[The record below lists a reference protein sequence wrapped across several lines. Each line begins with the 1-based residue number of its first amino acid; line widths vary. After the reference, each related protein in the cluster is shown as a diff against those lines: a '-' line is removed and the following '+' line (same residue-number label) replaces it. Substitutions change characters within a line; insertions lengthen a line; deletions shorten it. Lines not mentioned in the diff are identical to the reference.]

1 MIVLCVFLVLCCS
14 LVQGQFPRACITSET
29 YQTKTCCPLWKDGSP
44 CGTKSGRGT
53 CRNWVVPVAFASLR
67 EGPGPRQFDDDRLDW
82 PKYYYD
88 KTCECSGNYSGYDCG
103 DCRYGYFGNKCD
115 RKITVVRKEIR
126 ELSLVER
133 KRFFSYLV
141 LAKTTKSQEFVILYT
156 GDRHHKGTYQFI
168 DATIYDVFSW
178 IHYYSIKGILKDG
191 RFDARTNYA
200 HQGPAFPGWHR
211 LGLLFLERQIQLLTG
226 DENFGLPYW
235 DWRGDKNCSI
245 CTDDFL
251 GDNDVQ
257 GYLSQYSHFAF
268 WKSICSGY
276 DYDEAYCLGAHD
288 QNQMEKLHRKP
299 GINPDSPSLPTMQDV
314 EETLK
319 WKNFDT
325 RPYNRSATR
334 SFRNALEG
342 FINPRDGVTRQN
354 GMHNMVHTYLGGTM
368 GEVPISSND
377 PIFVLNH
384 CFVDKIFEA
393 WILRNN
399 ATSDLYPINDQ
410 PGQGPEECSTPY
422 FPCYRN
428 KDLLRNSTR
437 FGYIYSKYKGL

>member
-1 MIVLCVFLVLCCS
+1 MIVLCVFLVLCYN
-14 LVQGQFPRACITSET
+14 LVQGQFPRACTTPET
-29 YQTKTCCPLWKDGSP
+29 FQSNTCCPLSKDGSP
-44 CGTKSGRGT
+44 CGSRSGRGK
-53 CRNWVVPVAFASLR
+53 CRTWVVPVAFASLR
-67 EGPGPRQFDDDRLDW
+67 EGLGPRQFDDDRLDW

-88 KTCECSGNYSGYDCG
+88 KTCECFGNNSGYNCD
-103 DCRYGYFGNKCD
+103 DCRSGYFGEKCD
-115 RKITVVRKEIR
+115 RNNTVMRKEIR
-126 ELSLVER
+126 ELSLLER
-133 KRFFSYLV
+133 KRFFSYLA
-141 LAKTTKSQEFVILYT
+141 LAKTTKSQDFVILYT
-156 GDRHHKGTYQFI
+156 GDRHHKDTYKFV

-178 IHYYSIKGILKDG
+178 IHYYSIKGILKNG
-191 RFDARTNYA
+191 IFDDRTNYA

-245 CTDDFL
+245 CINEYL
-251 GDNDVQ
+251 GDSDMQ
-257 GYLSQYSHFAF
+257 GYLSPYSHFAF

-276 DYDEAYCLGAHD
+276 NYDEAYCLGAED

-299 GINPDSPSLPTMQDV
+299 GFNPDSPNLPTAQDV
-314 EETLK
+314 EDTLK
-319 WKNFDT
+319 WKDFDSP
-325 RPYNRSATR
+325 PYNRSARR

-342 FINPRDGVTRQN
+342 FINPKDGVTRQN

-377 PIFVLNH
+377 PIFVLHH

-393 WILRNN
+393 WILRNK
-399 ATSDLYPINDQ
+399 ATPEMYPKNDQ

-428 KDLLRNSTR
+428 KDLLRISTR

>member
-1 MIVLCVFLVLCCS
+1 MIVLCVFLVLCYN
-14 LVQGQFPRACITSET
+14 LVQGQFPRACTTPET
-29 YQTKTCCPLWKDGSP
+29 FQSNTCCPLSKDGSP
-44 CGTKSGRGT
+44 CGSRSGRGK
-53 CRNWVVPVAFASLR
+53 CRTWVVPVAFASLR
-67 EGPGPRQFDDDRLDW
+67 EGLGPRQFDDDRLDW

-88 KTCECSGNYSGYDCG
+88 KTCECFGNNSGYNCD
-103 DCRYGYFGNKCD
+103 DCRSGYFGEKCD
-115 RKITVVRKEIR
+115 RNNTVMRKEIR
-126 ELSLVER
+126 ELSLLER
-133 KRFFSYLV
+133 KRFFSYLA
-141 LAKTTKSQEFVILYT
+141 LAKTTKSQDFVILYT
-156 GDRHHKGTYQFI
+156 GDRHHKDTYKFV

-178 IHYYSIKGILKDG
+178 IHYYSIKGILKNG
-191 RFDARTNYA
+191 IFDDRTNYA

-245 CTDDFL
+245 CINEYL
-251 GDNDVQ
+251 GDSDMQ
-257 GYLSQYSHFAF
+257 GYLSPYSHFAF

-276 DYDEAYCLGAHD
+276 NYDEAYCLGADD

-299 GINPDSPSLPTMQDV
+299 GFNPDSPNLPTAQDV
-314 EETLK
+314 EDTLK
-319 WKNFDT
+319 WKDFDSP
-325 RPYNRSATR
+325 PYNRAATR

-342 FINPRDGVTRQN
+342 FINPKDGVTRQN

-377 PIFVLNH
+377 PIFVLHH
-384 CFVDKIFEA
+384 CFIDKIFEA
-393 WILRNN
+393 WILRNK
-399 ATSDLYPINDQ
+399 ATPEMYPKNDQ

-428 KDLLRNSTR
+428 KDLLRISTR